1 MYDSDY
7 VMVVDVDD
15 DEEDDEE
22 DNVDGYEEDD
32 VVEAS
37 GEASLHIVPIYKDS
51 GDESDKE
58 IYDEENDATLED
70 DNMFMHNVQ
79 IPKVPVHVEKRKKQE
94 KPFIPQGH
102 MNDTLPDHNYNSD
115 SFGSPPKYDDE
126 RQRPRYPEINAKT
139 NMENPQFEV
148 SMLFAY
154 KKESREA
161 ISHYAI
167 SKGYEVKV
175 SKNDGK
181 RMQSKCVKCKWNL
194 WDSFLADGTWQIK
207 SMTETYMC
215 SISYSNPQATATFLA
230 KKYLDRIRDEP
241 KMGLRLF
248 QSLIKREIGYEV
260 N

>member
-7 VMVVDVDD
+7 VKVFDVDD

-58 IYDEENDATLED
+58 IYDEENDAALED

-79 IPKVPVHVEKRKKQE
+79 IPKVPV
-94 KPFIPQGH
+94 
-102 MNDTLPDHNYNSD
+102 DNSD
-115 SFGSPPKYDDE
+115 SFGSPPNYDDE

-154 KKESREA
+154 KKELRKKLFHIMLSV
-161 ISHYAI
+161 
-167 SKGYEVKV
+167 KGM
-175 SKNDGK
+175 
-181 RMQSKCVKCKWNL
+181 R
-194 WDSFLADGTWQIK
+194 
-207 SMTETYMC
+207 
-215 SISYSNPQATATFLA
+215 
-230 KKYLDRIRDEP
+230 
-241 KMGLRLF
+241 
-248 QSLIKREIGYEV
+248 
-260 N
+260 

>member
-7 VMVVDVDD
+7 VKVFDVDD

-58 IYDEENDATLED
+58 IYDEENDVALED

-79 IPKVPVHVEKRKKQE
+79 IPKVPV
-94 KPFIPQGH
+94 
-102 MNDTLPDHNYNSD
+102 
-115 SFGSPPKYDDE
+115 PPNYDDE

-154 KKESREA
+154 KKELREA

-175 SKNDGK
+175 TKNDGK
-181 RMQSKCVKCKWNL
+181 RMQAKCVKCKWNL
-194 WDSFLADGTWQIK
+194 
-207 SMTETYMC
+207 
-215 SISYSNPQATATFLA
+215 
-230 KKYLDRIRDEP
+230 
-241 KMGLRLF
+241 
-248 QSLIKREIGYEV
+248 
-260 N
+260 